1 MLIFCG
7 LEKDLK
13 MAIPTTHLLKTQA
26 CLMSVHKDQM
36 G

>member
-26 CLMSVHKDQM
+26 LLSVHKDQM